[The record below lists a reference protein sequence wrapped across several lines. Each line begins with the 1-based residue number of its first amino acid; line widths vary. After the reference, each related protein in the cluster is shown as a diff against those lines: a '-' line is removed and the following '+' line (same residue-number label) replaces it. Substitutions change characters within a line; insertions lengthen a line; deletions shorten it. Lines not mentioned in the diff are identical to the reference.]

1 MMIRTTVLSPIA
13 SLSTALA
20 LILGGAGLSGCATGP
35 QVQVEMDNSANFNQY
50 KTFAFVSPLGTDR
63 SGYQTLVSGQL
74 KAAAQRELEAR
85 GLRYDAAAPQ
95 LLINFNASLSEK
107 LRVSP
112 SAAGGYGMGY
122 YGYRGGLYAPW
133 PYYRAMNSVSQY
145 TEGTLNID
153 VVDAARKQMIWE
165 GVVTGSVSDHLSPE
179 QAEAAINRALA
190 AAFVKFPISS
200 TAPAAKAP

>member
-1 MMIRTTVLSPIA
+1 MMKRTHLLRPF
-13 SLSTALA
+13 LA
-20 LILGGAGLSGCATGP
+20 LTLSVGGLALNGCASGP
-35 QVQVEMDNSANFNQY
+35 QVQVEMDRAADFSQY

-63 SGYQTLVSGQL
+63 NGYQTLVSGQL
-74 KAAAQRELEAR
+74 KASARRELEAR
-85 GLRYDAAAPQ
+85 GLRFDAAAPQ

-107 LRVSP
+107 LRTSP
-112 SAAGGYGMGY
+112 GPSYGIGY

-133 PYYRAMNSVSQY
+133 PYYRDLNSVSQY

-165 GVVTGSVSDHLSPE
+165 GVVTGTVADHLSPE

-190 AAFVKFPISS
+190 AAFVKFPVSLV
-200 TAPAAKAP
+200 APPATKAP